1 MCKHEQDSSTNIEK
15 KEYKIIIMG
24 DRIKLIDKNTGEVYA
39 VIHAVNGKLRG
50 DETEDQYTGTI
61 KEGETYCFL
70 TCNRISEKLLQIN
83 IYCKSPF
90 KLMLAEKTL
99 PSSYEEVLAEY
110 VMEYPT
116 GEEEFEFS
124 FTFD

>member
-1 MCKHEQDSSTNIEK
+1 
-15 KEYKIIIMG
+15 
-24 DRIKLIDKNTGEVYA
+24 
-39 VIHAVNGKLRG
+39 
-50 DETEDQYTGTI
+50 
-61 KEGETYCFL
+61 
-70 TCNRISEKLLQIN
+70 
-83 IYCKSPF
+83 
-90 KLMLAEKTL
+90 MLAEKTL